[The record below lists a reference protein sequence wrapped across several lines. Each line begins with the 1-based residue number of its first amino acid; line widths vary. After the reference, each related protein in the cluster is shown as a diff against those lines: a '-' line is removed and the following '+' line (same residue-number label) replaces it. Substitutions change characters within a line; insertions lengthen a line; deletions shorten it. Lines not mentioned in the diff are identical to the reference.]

1 MAERKIYPTLDIA
14 KFVMAMLI
22 LTQHISNEWANS
34 TGLVHAFFGLG
45 NFAVPFFFACSGFLF
60 FAKLNTLDNE
70 EQKDYYKKWSIRIG
84 KMYLVWTL
92 IYFCF
97 VFTGWVNSGLTW
109 EQPLHYLHRAL
120 VFSTYATIWFLPAL
134 WVGVSICYWMKR
146 HCSGVVTCMVMA
158 VLLLIGNTFG
168 SYGTLVCERLGG
180 AISSMYDWYMDMFI
194 TWRNGAFN
202 GAPFVAI
209 GMLMVYRPELK
220 LKQWMNVAMTGFFCG
235 LFIMEA
241 FMIVRYHFGSAT
253 DQGFMMLPAIYFM
266 MATLV
271 GWNVKPRPIWQH
283 CRNLSMLIFL
293 GQRLFLSA
301 IPGVLPKSVS
311 ESIKAWPEP
320 CIFLLFVTL
329 VLTFSIA
336 VERMSDKYKILKI
349 LW

>member
-1 MAERKIYPTLDIA
+1 MAERKIYPSLDIA

-22 LTQHISNEWANS
+22 LTQHTSNEWAHS

-60 FAKLNTLDNE
+60 FSKFKTLDNKG
-70 EQKDYYKKWSIRIG
+70 QKDYYKKWSIRIG

-92 IYFCF
+92 IYNTF
-97 VFTGWVNSGLTW
+97 VLY
-109 EQPLHYLHRAL
+109 HYWRNNFPTDEILYDIHRAI
-120 VFSTYATIWFLPAL
+120 VYSTYSTIWFLPAL

-146 HCSGVVTCMVMA
+146 HCSGLVTFIVMA

-168 SYGTLVCERLGG
+168 SYGTLVCNQSDAVR
-180 AISSMYDWYMDMFI
+180 SMYDWYMDVFV

-202 GAPFVAI
+202 GAPFVAL

-220 LKQWMNVAMTGFFCG
+220 LKQWMNVAMTGLFCG
-235 LFIMEA
+235 LFVIEA
-241 FMIVRYHFGSAT
+241 FLIVRYHFSSAT
-253 DQGFMMLPAIYFM
+253 DQGFMMLPATYFM
-266 MATLV
+266 MVTLV

-301 IPGVLPKSVS
+301 IPGVLPASVS

-320 CIFLLFVTL
+320 CIFLFFVVL
-329 VLTFSIA
+329 VLSFSIA
-336 VERMSDKYKILKI
+336 VVRLSDKYKFLKI

>member
-1 MAERKIYPTLDIA
+1 MAERKIYPSLDIA

-22 LTQHISNEWANS
+22 LTQHTSNEWAHS

-60 FAKLNTLDNE
+60 FAKFNTLNNE

-84 KMYLVWTL
+84 KMYLVWSL

-97 VFTGWVNSGLTW
+97 VFYGWCSKGLTW
-109 EQPLHYLHRAL
+109 DQPLKYLHRSL

-134 WVGVSICYWMKR
+134 WIGVSICYWMKR
-146 HCSGVVTCMVMA
+146 HCSGLVTCAVMA
-158 VLLLIGNTFG
+158 ILLLIGNTFG
-168 SYGTLVCERLGG
+168 SYGALVCNQSED
-180 AISSMYDWYMDMFI
+180 IQNFYDWYMQVFI

-202 GAPFVAI
+202 GAPYVAL
-209 GMLMVYRPELK
+209 GMLLVYRPQMK
-220 LKQWMNVAMTGFFCG
+220 VKQWVNVFMTGFFSG
-235 LFIMEA
+235 LFIIEA
-241 FMIVRYHFGSAT
+241 FVIGRYHFSSAT

-266 MATLV
+266 LATLIQWDV
-271 GWNVKPRPIWQH
+271 QQKPFWQH
-283 CRNLSMLIFL
+283 CRNLSMLVFL

-301 IPGVLPKSVS
+301 IPGVLPLAVS
-311 ESIKAWPEP
+311 DTVRAWPEP

-329 VLTFSIA
+329 VLTFSITI
-336 VERMSDKYKILKI
+336 ERLSTKCKFLKI

>member
-1 MAERKIYPTLDIA
+1 MAERKIYPSLDIA

-22 LTQHISNEWANS
+22 LTQHTSNEWAHS
-34 TGLVHAFFGLG
+34 TGLAHAFFGLG

-70 EQKDYYKKWSIRIG
+70 GQKDYYKKWSIRIG

-97 VFTGWVNSGLTW
+97 VFTGWVNDGLSW
-109 EQPLHYLHRAL
+109 DQPLRYLHRGL

-134 WVGVSICYWMKR
+134 WIGVSICYWMKR
-146 HCSGVVTCMVMA
+146 HCSGVVTCIVLA

-168 SYGTLVCERLGG
+168 SYGTLVCNHSD
-180 AISSMYDWYMDMFI
+180 AIRSMYDWYMDVFI

-202 GAPFVAI
+202 GAPFVAL

-220 LKQWMNVAMTGFFCG
+220 LKQWMNVALTGFFCG
-235 LFIMEA
+235 LFIVEA
-241 FMIVRYHFGSAT
+241 FMIGRYHFSSAT

-266 MATLV
+266 MVALV
-271 GWNVKPRPIWQH
+271 NWDVQSRPIWQH

-301 IPGVLPKSVS
+301 IPGVLPASVS
-311 ESIKAWPEP
+311 ESIKAWPQP
-320 CIFLLFVTL
+320 CIFLLFVAL

-336 VERMSDKYKILKI
+336 VERLSGKYKFLKI

>member
-1 MAERKIYPTLDIA
+1 MTERKIYPSLDIA

-22 LTQHISNEWANS
+22 LTQHTSNEWAHS

-60 FAKLNTLDNE
+60 FSKLSTLDDE
-70 EQKDYYKKWSIRIG
+70 GRKDYYKSWSIRIG

-97 VFTGWVNSGLTW
+97 VFAGWLNKGFTW
-109 EQPLHYLHRAL
+109 EMPLKYIHGAL
-120 VFSTYATIWFLPAL
+120 VFTTYATIWFLPAL

-146 HCSGVVTCMVMA
+146 HCKAWVTWMTMG

-168 SYGTLVCERLGG
+168 SYGNLVCDSFGG
-180 AISSMYDWYMDMFI
+180 AMTSFYDWYMDVFI

-202 GAPFVAI
+202 GAPFVAL
-209 GMLMVYRPELK
+209 GMLLVYHPAWK
-220 LKQWMNVAMTGFFCG
+220 LKQWMNVFMTGFFCG
-235 LFIMEA
+235 LFIVEA
-241 FMIVRYHFGSAT
+241 FLIGRYHFSSAT

-266 MATLV
+266 MVTLV
-271 GWNVKPRPIWQH
+271 GWDVKPRPIWLH

-293 GQRLFLSA
+293 SQRLFLSA
-301 IPGVLPKSVS
+301 IPGVLPASVS
-311 ESIKAWPEP
+311 ESIKSMPEP

-329 VLTFSIA
+329 TLTFSIA
-336 VERMSDKYKILKI
+336 IERLSGKYKFLKI